1 MNKSQAI
8 KVLFKNIDDITGQ
21 KYDANELLISSNDI
35 LDYFLDSD
43 KKDKEIMNDNFEDLI
58 YLDDVIKSRN
68 LKKLNSQDQLLYPII
83 EDIETTY
90 SKNNKDNILKE
101 LKYA

>member
-8 KVLFKNIDDITGQ
+8 KVLFKNLDDITGQ
-21 KYDANELLISSNDI
+21 KYDANELLISSNNI

-43 KKDKEIMNDNFEDLI
+43 KKDKEIINDNFEDLI

-68 LKKLNSQDQLLYPII
+68 LNNLNSQYQLLYPNI
-83 EDIETTY
+83 EDIQTTY
-90 SKNNKDNILKE
+90 SKNNKDNILQE

>member
-8 KVLFKNIDDITGQ
+8 KVLFKNLDDITGQ
-21 KYDANELLISSNDI
+21 KYDANELLISSNNI

-43 KKDKEIMNDNFEDLI
+43 KKDKEIINDNFEDLI

-68 LKKLNSQDQLLYPII
+68 LNNLNSQYPLLYPNI
-83 EDIETTY
+83 EDIQTTY
-90 SKNNKDNILKE
+90 SKNNKDNILQE

>member
-8 KVLFKNIDDITGQ
+8 KVLFKNIDDITCQ

-35 LDYFLDSD
+35 LDYFLDSE

-68 LKKLNSQDQLLYPII
+68 FKKLNSQYQLLYPNI

-90 SKNNKDNILKE
+90 SKNNKENIIKE